1 MCACLD
7 SKTVKI
13 VPAAKQREL
22 NVLSACDRG
31 VNEGSQAAHTATVA
45 SGRSGHV
52 IGFLLGKSALSFP
65 PVCLMTLIYLNLIVS
80 SLYIC
85 ECI

>member
-7 SKTVKI
+7 SKTAKI

-22 NVLSACDRG
+22 NVLSACSRG
-31 VNEGSQAAHTATVA
+31 VTEDSQAAYTATVA
-45 SGRSGHV
+45 SVRSGHV
-52 IGFLLGKSALSFP
+52 IGLLLGKSALSFP
-65 PVCLMTLIYLNLIVS
+65 PVCLITLIYLNLNVS

>member
-31 VNEGSQAAHTATVA
+31 VNEDSQAVYTATIA
-45 SGRSGHV
+45 SGHSGHV
-52 IGFLLGKSALSFP
+52 IGFLLSKSALSFP
-65 PVCLMTLIYLNLIVS
+65 PVCLITLIYLNLIVS
-80 SLYIC
+80 SFYIC

>member
-7 SKTVKI
+7 SKTAKI

-22 NVLSACDRG
+22 NVLSACSRG
-31 VNEGSQAAHTATVA
+31 VNEDSQAAYTATVA
-45 SGRSGHV
+45 SGLSGHI
-52 IGFLLGKSALSFP
+52 IGFLPRKSALSLP
-65 PVCLMTLIYLNLIVS
+65 PLCLITLIYLNLIVS

-85 ECI
+85 GCI